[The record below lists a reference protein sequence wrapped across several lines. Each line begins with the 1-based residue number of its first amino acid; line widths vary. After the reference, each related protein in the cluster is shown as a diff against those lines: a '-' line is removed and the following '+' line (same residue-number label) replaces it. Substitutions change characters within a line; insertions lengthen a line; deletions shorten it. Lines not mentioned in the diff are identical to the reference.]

1 MQKLYST
8 VPSDMNALGVSAAQG
23 FIAGLSS
30 MGGDLSQATSDY
42 IDTLLD
48 GIATKLEIKSPSKVT
63 KKLGEYTG
71 EGFTLGLSES
81 MAADGFADDFIG
93 KLKAR
98 GADISAALKAATA
111 MTETALMPTIQ
122 QMSTL
127 PAVLR
132 TGTEDSST
140 KASGNRTQDAD
151 IYTAVL
157 DVLRDIYDAMTRKQA
172 GTTSASS
179 GIKID
184 KLELYTSDGAM
195 IGNYAIDFIK
205 QKSIMTGG

>member
-1 MQKLYST
+1 
-8 VPSDMNALGVSAAQG
+8 
-23 FIAGLSS
+23 
-30 MGGDLSQATSDY
+30 
-42 IDTLLD
+42 
-48 GIATKLEIKSPSKVT
+48 VT